1 MTTTRADRSPETTNG
16 RRQPSLPRLSDSM
29 LVMLPLFIAIV
40 GVGAFAAAKSDNFL
54 TLGNFQN
61 IFDQIAVLGV
71 LAVGQT
77 LLLVAGQLDL
87 SVGAGVSFISIIG
100 AKMIEGGSSTGAVTL
115 VMLVVGAAIG
125 LLVGLVVAITR
136 VQPFILT
143 LGLLGVLAG
152 LALII
157 SSNEPIVTGL
167 TFSTLSLGEVGP
179 IPVPAVIFG
188 GLCVL
193 GGVVLRL
200 TRLGRNAYAIGSNE
214 EAAYISGVPTGLTKV
229 WLYTLNGL
237 LVGLA
242 AIMLIARLGAGD
254 PRAGLGL
261 ELEVVTAVVLG
272 GATLSGGRGTMLGSF
287 FGVFL
292 LGLISNALTI
302 AQLPNSYQQ
311 LVYGGVLIVAVV
323 WAALGELRRASSLPL
338 HRVVRQALTRVRS
351 GEVRGELRRRLVGR
365 DGDRDGDG

>member
-1 MTTTRADRSPETTNG
+1 MSTPEVAVQRRAA
-16 RRQPSLPRLSDSM
+16 PRVSDS
-29 LVMLPLFIAIV
+29 VIAMLPLLVAIV
-40 GVGAFAAAKSDNFL
+40 AVGAFAAVDSDKFL

-61 IFDQIAVLGV
+61 IFSQIAVLGV

-87 SVGAGVSFISIIG
+87 SVGAGVSMISIVG
-100 AKMIEGGSSTGAVTL
+100 ATMIESGTSNG
-115 VMLVVGAAIG
+115 LVVVTMLAIGAAIG
-125 LLVGLVVAITR
+125 LFIGVVVTLTR

-152 LALII
+152 VALII
-157 SSNEPIVTGL
+157 SNNEPIVTGL
-167 TFSTLSLGEVGP
+167 TFANLSLQDFGP
-179 IPVPAVIFG
+179 FPAPAIIFV
-188 GLCVL
+188 GLCLV
-193 GGVVLRL
+193 GGAILRF

-214 EAAYISGVPTGLTKV
+214 EAAFISGVPTGLTKIA
-229 WLYTLNGL
+229 LYTLNGL
-237 LVGLA
+237 LVGFA

-287 FGVFL
+287 LGVFL

-302 AQLPNSYQQ
+302 AGLPSSYQN
-311 LVYGGVLIVAVV
+311 LVYGGVLMLAVV
-323 WAALGELRRASSLPL
+323 WAALEQMRRGSTMPL
-338 HRVVRQALTRVRS
+338 HRVIAQAISRLHMREAT
-351 GEVRGELRRRLVGR
+351 GEARRRIMGP
-365 DGDRDGDG
+365 GKNGEGGEA

>member
-1 MTTTRADRSPETTNG
+1 
-16 RRQPSLPRLSDSM
+16 
-29 LVMLPLFIAIV
+29 VMLPLFLAII

-54 TLGNFQN
+54 TLGNFQY

-87 SVGAGVSFISIIG
+87 SVGAGVSFLSIV
-100 AKMIEGGSSTGAVTL
+100 AAAMIEDGTSTALVTIAVLALGA
-115 VMLVVGAAIG
+115 GIG
-125 LLVGLVVAITR
+125 LFVGLVVTITR

-152 LALII
+152 MALII
-157 SSNEPIVTGL
+157 SDNEPIVTGL
-167 TFSTLSLGEVGP
+167 TYANLSLTDLGP
-179 IPVPAVIFG
+179 FPVPAIIFG
-188 GLCVL
+188 GLCL
-193 GGVVLRL
+193 IGGVVLRL

-214 EAAYISGVPTGLTKV
+214 EAAYISGVPTGLTKIS
-229 WLYTLNGL
+229 LYTLNGL

-287 FGVFL
+287 LGVFL

-302 AQLPNSYQQ
+302 AQLPNSYQN
-311 LVYGGVLIVAVV
+311 LVYGGVLMAAVV
-323 WAALGELRRASSLPL
+323 WAALGELRRASSLPI
-338 HRVVRQALTRVRS
+338 HRVIGQALSRARS
-351 GEVRGELRRRLVGR
+351 RELAGEVRKRVIGR
-365 DGDRDGDG
+365 GPGGRGDT